1 MRRALALSLA
11 VMLGAAAAGAET
23 IDVGGAARSYL
34 IQFPEGFGAYDVLRR
49 SVSRNHVRRVPA
61 FGDDAVDTISL
72 FNMLAQ

>member
-34 IQFPEGFGAYDVLRR
+34 TQFPEAKPAPLVIVLHGNTQTGADMRTGPR
-49 SVSRNHVRRVPA
+49 GRWSPTVSA
-61 FGDDAVDTISL
+61 
-72 FNMLAQ
+72 LA